1 MKFSDLSSP
10 AFFENPYPFY
20 EQLRAQGALVPL
32 APNIMITGHYAVI
45 DTLLRDRRVGKTY
58 MPSVVARYGES
69 GPEQPVFQALS
80 RMFLM
85 MNPPLHTRLRSLLM
99 AAFNARQ
106 IDLLREVTQSTAD
119 TLIDAFE
126 PGAPFDLVSDYA
138 LPLPVNVICRLLDVP
153 VEDGVKLGSAAS
165 HFGNALEAA
174 PMDAVHLAAANE
186 ATQTLECYFKSV
198 VEERRAKP
206 GNDLVSA
213 LLRAEEAGE
222 TLTEDEIISNVL
234 LLFVAGHE
242 TTSNMLGNALIALHR
257 HPGQLARLKGDASL
271 LPKAV
276 GECLRFDSSVQMI
289 VRTAFE
295 DVEAAG
301 HSIARGTIVFM
312 LLGSANRDPGQF
324 EKPDELDIGRT
335 LQGRLLS
342 FGAGIHH
349 CLGARLAAL
358 ELETGLGSLISRLPD
373 LRITNLDALQWRQ
386 RNTLRGV
393 ESLKALR

>member
-20 EQLRAQGALVPL
+20 EQLRAQGVLVPL
-32 APNIMITGHYAVI
+32 APNVVVTGHYAVI
-45 DTLLRDRRVGKTY
+45 NALLRDRRVGKTY

-85 MNPPLHTRLRSLLM
+85 MNPPVHTRLRSLLM

-126 PGAPFDLVSDYA
+126 HDVPFNLVSDYA

-174 PMDAVHLAAANE
+174 PMDAAHLAAANE
-186 ATQTLECYFKSV
+186 ATQTLQHYFKRV
-198 VEERRAKP
+198 VEERRTKP

-213 LLRAEEAGE
+213 LLRAEAAGE
-222 TLTEDEIISNVL
+222 SLSEDEIISNVL

-257 HPGQLARLKGDASL
+257 HPGQLTRLKGDPSL
-271 LPKAV
+271 LPGAV
-276 GECLRFDSSVQMI
+276 GECSRFDSSVQMI

-301 HSIARGTIVFM
+301 HTIARGTIVFM
-312 LLGSANRDPGQF
+312 LLGSANRDPDQF
-324 EKPDELDIGRT
+324 EKPNELDIGRT

-349 CLGARLAAL
+349 CLGARLAML
-358 ELETGLGSLISRLPD
+358 ELETGLGTLMSRLPD
-373 LRITNLDALQWRQ
+373 LSITNLDSLQWRQ

>member
-20 EQLRAQGALVPL
+20 EQLRAQGALIPL
-32 APNIMITGHYAVI
+32 APNVVITGHYAMV
-45 DTLLRDRRVGKTY
+45 DALLRDRRMGKTY

-69 GPEQPVFQALS
+69 APEQPVFQALS

-85 MNPPLHTRLRSLLM
+85 MNPPAHTRLRSLLM

-106 IDLLREVTQSTAD
+106 IDLLRDTAQSTAD
-119 TLIDAFE
+119 SLIDALD
-126 PGAPFDLVSDYA
+126 PGAEFDLVTDYA

-186 ATQTLECYFKSV
+186 ATQTLERYFKTV
-198 VEERRAKP
+198 VEQRRTKP

-213 LLRAEEAGE
+213 LLRAEQAGE
-222 TLTEDEIISNVL
+222 SLTEDEIISNVL

-257 HPGQLARLKGDASL
+257 HPEQLALLKGDASL

-295 DVEAAG
+295 DLEAAG
-301 HSIARGTIVFM
+301 HSIARGTMVFM
-312 LLGSANRDPGQF
+312 TVGAANRDPGQF
-324 EKPDELDIGRT
+324 EKPDELDIGRQ
-335 LQGRLLS
+335 LQGQLLS

-349 CLGARLAAL
+349 CLGARLATL
-358 ELETGLGSLISRLPD
+358 ELETGLSTLLSRLPD
-373 LRITNLDALQWRQ
+373 LRITNLDSLQWRQ

-393 ESLKALR
+393 ESLRALC

>member
-10 AFFENPYPFY
+10 AFYENPYSFY
-20 EQLRAQGALVPL
+20 EQLRSQGALIPL
-32 APNIMITGHYAVI
+32 APNVVITGHYAVV
-45 DTLLRDRRVGKTY
+45 DALLRDRRMGKTY
-58 MPSVVARYGES
+58 MQSVVARYGES

-85 MNPPLHTRLRSLLM
+85 INPPMHTRLRSLLM

-106 IDLLREVTQSTAD
+106 IDLLRDTAQSTAD
-119 TLIDAFE
+119 SLIDAFE
-126 PGAPFDLVSDYA
+126 PDAQFDLVSDYA

-153 VEDGVKLGSAAS
+153 VEDGAKLGSAAS

-174 PMDAVHLAAANE
+174 PMDAAHLAAANE
-186 ATQTLECYFKSV
+186 ATQTLERYFKSV
-198 VEERRAKP
+198 VEERRTKP

-213 LLRAEEAGE
+213 LIRAEEAGE
-222 TLTEDEIISNVL
+222 SLTEAEIISNVL

-257 HPGQLARLKGDASL
+257 HPGQLALLKDDVSL

-295 DVEAAG
+295 DLEAAG
-301 HSIARGTIVFM
+301 HSIARGTMVFM
-312 LLGSANRDPGQF
+312 MVGAANRDPDEF
-324 EKPDELDIGRT
+324 EKPDELDIGRP

-349 CLGARLAAL
+349 CLGARLATL
-358 ELETGLGSLISRLPD
+358 ELETGLGTLISRLPD

-393 ESLKALR
+393 ESLKALG

>member
-20 EQLRAQGALVPL
+20 ERLRAEGALVPL
-32 APNIMITGHYAVI
+32 APNIVITGRYAVV
-45 DTLLRDRRVGKTY
+45 DALLRDRRMGKTY
-58 MPSVVARYGES
+58 LPSVVARYGES

-85 MNPPLHTRLRSLLM
+85 TNPPVHTRLRSLLM

-106 IDLLREVTQSTAD
+106 IDLLRDVAQSTAD
-119 TLIDAFE
+119 SLIDALE
-126 PGAPFDLVSDYA
+126 PGANFDLVSDYA

-174 PMDAVHLAAANE
+174 PMDAAHLAAANE
-186 ATQTLECYFKSV
+186 ATLALGRYFARV
-198 VEERRAKP
+198 VEERRTKP

-213 LLRAEEAGE
+213 LVRAEEAGE
-222 TLTEDEIISNVL
+222 SLTNDEIISNVL
-234 LLFVAGHE
+234 LLFVAGPE

-257 HPGQLARLKGDASL
+257 HPEQLALLKGDASL

-295 DVEAAG
+295 DLEAAG
-301 HSIARGTIVFM
+301 HSIARGTMVFM
-312 LLGSANRDPGQF
+312 MVGSANRDPDQF
-324 EKPDELDIGRT
+324 EKPDELDIGRPV
-335 LQGRLLS
+335 LGRLLS

-349 CLGARLAAL
+349 CLGARLATL
-358 ELETGLGSLISRLPD
+358 ELETGLGTLISRLPD
-373 LRITNLDALQWRQ
+373 LRITNLDTLQWRQ

-393 ESLKALR
+393 ESLKALG

>member
-20 EQLRAQGALVPL
+20 ERLRAEGALVPL
-32 APNIMITGHYAVI
+32 APNIVITGHYAVV
-45 DTLLRDRRVGKTY
+45 DALLRDRRMGKTY
-58 MPSVVARYGES
+58 MPSVIARYGES

-85 MNPPLHTRLRSLLM
+85 TNPPVHTRLRSLLM

-106 IDLLREVTQSTAD
+106 IDLLRDVAQSTAD
-119 TLIDAFE
+119 NLIDALE
-126 PGAPFDLVSDYA
+126 PGANFDLVSDYA

-174 PMDAVHLAAANE
+174 PMDAAHLAAANE
-186 ATQTLECYFKSV
+186 ATLALERYFAGV
-198 VEERRAKP
+198 VEERRTKP

-213 LLRAEEAGE
+213 LVRAEEAGE
-222 TLTEDEIISNVL
+222 SLTNDEIISNVL

-257 HPGQLARLKGDASL
+257 HPEQLALLKGDTSL

-295 DVEAAG
+295 DLEAAG
-301 HSIARGTIVFM
+301 HPIARGTIVFM
-312 LLGSANRDPGQF
+312 MVGSANRDPDQF
-324 EKPDELDIGRT
+324 EKPDELDIGRPV
-335 LQGRLLS
+335 LGRLLS

-349 CLGARLAAL
+349 CLGARLATL
-358 ELETGLGSLISRLPD
+358 ELETGLGALVSRLPD
-373 LRITNLDALQWRQ
+373 LRITNLDTLQWRQ

-393 ESLKALR
+393 ESLKALG

>member
-1 MKFSDLSSP
+1 
-10 AFFENPYPFY
+10 
-20 EQLRAQGALVPL
+20 
-32 APNIMITGHYAVI
+32 
-45 DTLLRDRRVGKTY
+45 
-58 MPSVVARYGES
+58 
-69 GPEQPVFQALS
+69 
-80 RMFLM
+80 
-85 MNPPLHTRLRSLLM
+85 
-99 AAFNARQ
+99 
-106 IDLLREVTQSTAD
+106 
-119 TLIDAFE
+119 
-126 PGAPFDLVSDYA
+126 
-138 LPLPVNVICRLLDVP
+138 
-153 VEDGVKLGSAAS
+153 
-165 HFGNALEAA
+165 
-174 PMDAVHLAAANE
+174 
-186 ATQTLECYFKSV
+186 LECYFKSV

-257 HPGQLARLKGDASL
+257 HPGQLARLMGDASL

-349 CLGARLAAL
+349 CLGARLATL

>member
-1 MKFSDLSSP
+1 MKFTDLSSP

-32 APNIMITGHYAVI
+32 APNVVITGHYAVI

-69 GPEQPVFQALS
+69 GPEQPVFQTLS

-85 MNPPLHTRLRSLLM
+85 MNPPVHTRLRSLLM
-99 AAFNARQ
+99 TAFNARQ
-106 IDLLREVTQSTAD
+106 IDLLRDTAQSTANS
-119 TLIDAFE
+119 LIDAFK
-126 PGAPFDLVSDYA
+126 PGAQFDLVSDYA

-174 PMDAVHLAAANE
+174 PMDAVNLAAANE

-198 VEERRAKP
+198 VEERRMKP

-222 TLTEDEIISNVL
+222 SLTEDEIISNVL

-257 HPGQLARLKGDASL
+257 QPEQLARLKGDTSL
-271 LPKAV
+271 LPSAA

-301 HSIARGTIVFM
+301 HTIARGTIVFM
-312 LLGSANRDPGQF
+312 LVGSANRDPDQF

-335 LQGRLLS
+335 IQGRLLS

-349 CLGARLAAL
+349 CLGARLATL
-358 ELETGLGSLISRLPD
+358 ELETGLGTLISRLPD

-393 ESLKALR
+393 ESLKALH

>member
-32 APNIMITGHYAVI
+32 APNIMITGHHAVI

-85 MNPPLHTRLRSLLM
+85 TNPPVHTRLRSLLM

-106 IDLLREVTQSTAD
+106 IDLLRDVTQSTAD

-222 TLTEDEIISNVL
+222 SLTEDEIISNVL

-257 HPGQLARLKGDASL
+257 HPAQLALLKDDASL
-271 LPKAV
+271 LPRAV

-324 EKPDELDIGRT
+324 EKPDELDIGRA

-349 CLGARLAAL
+349 CLGARLATL

>member
-20 EQLRAQGALVPL
+20 ERLRAQGALIPL
-32 APNIMITGHYAVI
+32 APNIVITGHYAMV
-45 DTLLRDRRVGKTY
+45 DALLRDRRMGKTY

-85 MNPPLHTRLRSLLM
+85 MNPPVHTRLRSLLM

-106 IDLLREVTQSTAD
+106 IDLLRDTAQSTAD
-119 TLIDAFE
+119 SLIDALE
-126 PGAPFDLVSDYA
+126 PGAEFDLVSDYA

-174 PMDAVHLAAANE
+174 PMDATHLAAANE

-222 TLTEDEIISNVL
+222 SLTEDEIISNVL

-257 HPGQLARLKGDASL
+257 HPAQLALLKDDASL
-271 LPKAV
+271 LPRAV

-324 EKPDELDIGRT
+324 EKPDELDIGRA

-342 FGAGIHH
+342 FGAGVHH
-349 CLGARLAAL
+349 CLGARLATL